1 MRNFLLLCMAALC
14 CLACNDSKIVTVTV
28 TNPLA
33 MDRSDEMVE
42 VSMTEISNLL
52 NLADTAQIVV
62 LNVEG
67 EQVPY
72 QVTYDDKLI
81 FPATVAANAS
91 AAYTVQAGTP
101 VDVEVRACGRQYPER
116 LDDMAW
122 ENDLVGFRAYGPALQ
137 ARGERGFGYDLF
149 TKRGT
154 AAPVLEDMYAK
165 ELDADSWKQVN
176 ELRKTDPKAADE
188 LVRTWIYVQGVD
200 THYAGMVRARKEVF
214 DEEGLTEHTHYI
226 ASTGIEGRFRLPQ
239 SLVYMD
245 AYAIRGMSRGQL
257 NYLHA
262 LEYLSPTSNYGVTF
276 ERGSIVNYGDR
287 NHIFISG
294 TASIDK
300 HGEILYPQD
309 VMAQAKRALMN
320 ILGLLSEGGANF
332 DDLAQLIVYLRDPAD
347 YPVIKPFIES
357 MLPEV
362 PAVYVLAPV
371 CRPGWLI
378 EMECMA
384 VCPNMNDMLRPF

>member
-1 MRNFLLLCMAALC
+1 MRYR
-14 CLACNDSKIVTVTV
+14 TVI
-28 TNPLA
+28 LK
-33 MDRSDEMVE
+33 SISVE
-42 VSMTEISNLL
+42 VQLSFFGTETGSTECHAMLHTLSTSLNAEEQIRNLETAAGIL
-52 NLADTAQIVV
+52 SADGIAGENMSLVFRRYFMSDPANQWQLLKSDLPGALSITGQAPLDYAKVA
-62 LNVEG
+62 LWCYLVE
-67 EQVPY
+67 
-72 QVTYDDKLI
+72 D
-81 FPATVAANAS
+81 ATVEDADGMTVVKHS
-91 AAYTVQAGTP
+91 DYEHYYYTGLNSTAGTG
-101 VDVEVRACGRQYPER
+101 EYTQTLELFNALRTSLKR
-116 LDDMAW
+116 
-122 ENDLVGFRAYGPALQ
+122 ENLS
-137 ARGERGFGYDLF
+137 F
-149 TKRGT
+149 T
-154 AAPVLEDMYAK
+154 
-165 ELDADSWKQVN
+165 
-176 ELRKTDPKAADE
+176 DE

-214 DEEGLTEHTHYI
+214 DEEGLTECTHYI

-257 NYLHA
+257 SYLHA
-262 LEYLSPTSNYGVTF
+262 LEYLSPTSQYGVTF

-300 HGEILYPQD
+300 HGEILDPQD

-384 VCPNMNDMLRPF
+384 VCSNDNDALKPF

>member
-1 MRNFLLLCMAALC
+1 MN
-14 CLACNDSKIVTVTV
+14 ST
-28 TNPLA
+28 
-33 MDRSDEMVE
+33 
-42 VSMTEISNLL
+42 
-52 NLADTAQIVV
+52 ADT
-62 LNVEG
+62 G
-67 EQVPY
+67 E
-72 QVTYDDKLI
+72 
-81 FPATVAANAS
+81 
-91 AAYTVQAGTP
+91 YTQTL
-101 VDVEVRACGRQYPER
+101 E
-116 LDDMAW
+116 LF
-122 ENDLVGFRAYGPALQ
+122 NDLRTSL
-137 ARGERGFGYDLF
+137 
-149 TKRGT
+149 
-154 AAPVLEDMYAK
+154 
-165 ELDADSWKQVN
+165 KQGN
-176 ELRKTDPKAADE
+176 LSFADE